1 GDIDWP
7 RRSPDLT
14 APDFFLW
21 GYLKEQVHANKPTTI
36 EQLKDNIRQEI
47 QEITQETCENVMKN
61 VVEIARFCKA
71 ARGSHLADV
80 IFHT

>member
-1 GDIDWP
+1 KLFP
-7 RRSPDLT
+7 PDL
-14 APDFFLW
+14 
-21 GYLKEQVHANKPTTI
+21 TTI

-61 VVEIARFCKA
+61 VFERARICRA
-71 ARGSHLADV
+71 ARESHLADV